1 MSYKSLQLF
10 PQSTRDT
17 NFRISIHFPSSS
29 PDYGEVEFLRSS
41 WLICDSAWLIC
52 DPELDAPRRSLWG
65 LILGMTIALGVSAS
79 FWGGVGLAIAHLW
92 K

>member
-1 MSYKSLQLF
+1 MSYKSSQLF

-29 PDYGEVEFLRSS
+29 SDYREAEFLRS
-41 WLICDSAWLIC
+41 AWLID
-52 DPELDAPRRSLWG
+52 DPELNAPRRRNWG
-65 LILGMTIALGVSAS
+65 LILGVAIALGVSVS
-79 FWGGVGLAIAHLW
+79 FWAGVGLAIAHLW